1 MRNQSE
7 RAQEPALSAL
17 PQARAEAQPDDLAS
31 LVADLSAADP
41 ALRDMAAACPSPIV
55 ALTRHGL
62 ARYGAGDFKR
72 ALDMFQAVAKAAP
85 GETLAWNNLALAESA
100 LGNRDAAAAAWRA
113 SLDIDSRQQ
122 AIWTS
127 LAGALLNAGR
137 TEEAEAAAVQAI
149 ALDAGDA
156 APWQIRALA
165 RAGREDFAGAAAAF
179 ARTVDIM
186 GPNAT
191 LCANLGTMLFQC
203 GRFHEAADNFALA
216 VSLDSSAAATVEM
229 DRLAR
234 FVVAVLEGEIER
246 GLAVYGSRLA
256 APGAETNT
264 VFKTAL
270 LYLDRAGQRN
280 AAVAVAEAWVT
291 ASPDNM
297 EAQHLRDAAQAKPVD
312 RMPAALVA
320 RHFDELADRFDEQLV
335 GRLDYDGPEQISRL
349 LSRHC
354 TPEESWS
361 VLDAGCGTGLCA
373 QILRPYARHLEGID
387 LAHKMIVKA
396 RGRGLYDRVGTVDL
410 MNVLGRDRARWDLI
424 VAADALPYFGS
435 LEPMFT
441 AAAVAIKA
449 GGWFAVSTESVDGD
463 GFVLRGSGRH
473 AHSPAYI
480 AALAK
485 GRFEIVERVDTMLR
499 REGGRPLD
507 GHYFLLKRLPDAE

>member
-1 MRNQSE
+1 
-7 RAQEPALSAL
+7 
-17 PQARAEAQPDDLAS
+17 
-31 LVADLSAADP
+31 
-41 ALRDMAAACPSPIV
+41 MAANSSSPIV

-62 ARYGAGDFKR
+62 ARYGAGDFKNARDLFR
-72 ALDMFQAVAKAAP
+72 AVTRAAP

-100 LGNRDAAAAAWRA
+100 LGNLAEAAASWRA
-113 SLDIDSRQQ
+113 SLDIDPRQQ
-122 AIWTS
+122 PIWTS
-127 LAGALLNAGR
+127 LAGALLNAGK

-149 ALDAGDA
+149 ALDANDA

-179 ARTVDIM
+179 ARTVDLM
-186 GPNAT
+186 GPSAT

-203 GRFHEAADNFALA
+203 GRFHEAADNFARA
-216 VSLDSSAAATVEM
+216 VTLDRTVSATIEM
-229 DRLAR
+229 DQLAR
-234 FVVAVLEGEIER
+234 FVVAILEGDTER
-246 GLAVYGSRLA
+246 AFAVYGGRLS
-256 APGAETNT
+256 APGPQTDT

-280 AAVAVAEAWVT
+280 AAVTVAEAWVA

-297 EAQHLRDAAQAKPVD
+297 EAKHLRDAAQAKPVD
-312 RMPAALVA
+312 RVPAELVA
-320 RHFDELADRFDEQLV
+320 QHFDELADRFDEQLV
-335 GRLDYDGPEQISRL
+335 GRLEYSGPEQISRL

-354 TPEESWS
+354 TATETWS

-373 QILRPYARHLEGID
+373 EILRPYARHLEGID
-387 LAHKMIVKA
+387 LAYKMIVKA

-441 AAAVAIKA
+441 AATVALKP
-449 GGWFAVSTESVDGD
+449 GGWFAISTESVEGD

-473 AHSPAYI
+473 AHSAAYI
-480 AALAK
+480 ARLAE
-485 GRFEIVERVDTMLR
+485 GRFEIVERIDTMLR

-507 GHYFLLKRLPDAE
+507 GHYFLLRRLPDAE